1 MKIVTRHV
9 TTCVSP
15 HDGHMTSIGRRLV
28 VRSIGFPHRRQLT
41 DIGVA
46 AGACVRPSGGGG
58 GVPRWRNR
66 EPPPARRPG
75 PTTPPSTRRKRS
87 PRAIAQTRAPPTAVD
102 QNPTP

>member
-1 MKIVTRHV
+1 MKVATGHV

-15 HDGHMTSIGRRLV
+15 HEGHMTSIGRRLV

-46 AGACVRPSGGGG
+46 VGACVAPSGGGG

-66 EPPPARRPG
+66 KPPPVRRQS
-75 PTTPPSTRRKRS
+75 PTTPTSTSRKRS
-87 PRAIAQTRAPPTAVD
+87 PRAIAENGGPPTAGD
-102 QNPTP
+102 PQPT